1 MRKTGRGP
9 AMFRFWFVVLL
20 SLGAAPAA
28 AQTAETPIQPS
39 VDTPAQRQ
47 SLRDLLTCLARQ
59 RPEWARRTMAQPYLS
74 EAQARMASYAL
85 GGRDTCLRGN
95 DPVEVT
101 FRTSNLVG
109 SLAEL
114 FLRAE
119 IDQVDPARLSAALIA
134 LDPLNVSE
142 DFALCVTARNAAAAR
157 ELALSGFGSAVETA
171 AAERLAIGVAPCT
184 NQGENLTVD
193 LQSLR
198 SLASFAL
205 YRAVSSLRAA
215 SN

>member
-1 MRKTGRGP
+1 MKRVCL
-9 AMFRFWFVVLL
+9 VVLL
-20 SLGAAPAA
+20 ALGAVPAA
-28 AQTAETPIQPS
+28 AQLPETELQPS

-47 SLRDLLTCLARQ
+47 SMRTLLTCLARQ

-74 EAQARMASYAL
+74 QAQARMAASAL
-85 GGRDTCLRGN
+85 GGRDSCLMGRN
-95 DPVEVT
+95 DVEVT

-114 FLRAE
+114 YLRDE
-119 IDQVDPARLSAALIA
+119 IGRVDPARLSQVLIA

-142 DFALCVTARNAAAAR
+142 DFALCVTARNPAVAR
-157 ELALSGFGSAVETA
+157 ELALSAFGSAAEA
-171 AAERLAIGVAPCT
+171 EAAERLATGVPACT

-193 LQSLR
+193 MQALR

-205 YRAVSSLRAA
+205 YRAVSSIRTA

>member
-1 MRKTGRGP
+1 MIRL
-9 AMFRFWFVVLL
+9 ALAVSL
-20 SLGAAPAA
+20 SLAATPAF
-28 AQTAETPIQPS
+28 AQPAERPIQPS

-47 SLRDLLTCLARQ
+47 SLRNLLTCLVRQ

-74 EAQARMASYAL
+74 DAQAGMASSAL
-85 GGRDTCLRGN
+85 GGRDSCVTGRN
-95 DPVEVT
+95 DVEVT

-114 FLRAE
+114 YLADE
-119 IDQVDPARLSAALIA
+119 IGRVDPVRLATALST
-134 LDPLNVSE
+134 LNPLNVSE
-142 DFALCVTARNAAAAR
+142 DFALCVTARSAGAAR
-157 ELALSGFGSAVETA
+157 DLAMSAYGSAAEAA
-171 AAERLAIGVAPCT
+171 AAERLAAGVAPCT
-184 NQGENLTVD
+184 SRGEDLTVD

-205 YRAVSSLRAA
+205 YRAVISLRTA